1 MAAQVPAF
9 VWPIVFAADAAI
21 IAYVLL
27 AIRRHGG
34 PRAGPR
40 AAGAGVLLSAW
51 FVLVALLS
59 GAGAFVAGPA
69 AFPAIALG
77 VLPPILA
84 GVLALAGSRTVRDLA
99 LAIPLPWLAGIQS
112 LRVLGLVFVVLLGRG
127 VLPAQFALPA
137 GWGDFTVGVTAP
149 FVAWALA
156 ARKPWAPRLAVAFNA
171 FGILDLSVA
180 VTMGALSTDSAVR
193 VFVNGPSATAM
204 AQLPLSLIPT
214 FGVPLF
220 LLFHVASLLGL
231 RARARSGALEGARV
245 PRYA

>member
-9 VWPIVFAADAAI
+9 VWPIVFAADVTI
-21 IAYVLL
+21 IAFVVL

-34 PRAGPR
+34 SRAGPR
-40 AAGAGVLLSAW
+40 AAGAGVLLAAW

-59 GAGAFVAGPA
+59 GAGAFVAGPGR
-69 AFPAIALG
+69 FPAIALG

-84 GVLALAGSRTVRDLA
+84 GVLALAWSRTVRELA
-99 LAIPLPWLAGIQS
+99 LAIPQPWLVGIQS
-112 LRVLGLVFVVLLGRG
+112 LRVLGIIFVVLLGRG

-149 FVAWALA
+149 FVAWALS
-156 ARKPWAPRLAVAFNA
+156 ARKPWALRLAVAFNA
-171 FGILDLSVA
+171 FGILNLVVA

-193 VFVNGPSATAM
+193 VFMNGPSATAM

-220 LLFHVASLLGL
+220 VLFHIVSLLGL
-231 RARARSGALEGARV
+231 RARARSGALEGVRV